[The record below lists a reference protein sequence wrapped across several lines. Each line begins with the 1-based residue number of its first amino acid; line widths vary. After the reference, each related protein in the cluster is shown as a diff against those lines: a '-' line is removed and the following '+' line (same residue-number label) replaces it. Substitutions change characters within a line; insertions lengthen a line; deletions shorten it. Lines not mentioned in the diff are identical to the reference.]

1 MDFIEKAGKKAI
13 GSRLRRLSERLTADA
28 AQLYQLYGVELQ
40 PKWFPVFF
48 VLSEGQEKP
57 VTAIAE
63 EIGHS
68 HPSVIKIIA
77 EMARK
82 GLVTERKG
90 KKDARVN
97 VVSLSKKGMEI
108 KEKISSQYTD
118 VGQAID
124 EIFLQTRHDLWKALE
139 EWEYQL
145 GQKSLLKRVQE
156 QRKQRESLQVR
167 ITDYHPKYKKA
178 FYDLNEEWISKYF
191 TMEKEDLKALEN
203 PKGYILDKGGF
214 IFVALYNDEP
224 LGVCAMIK
232 KEESGGHYYEMA
244 KMAVSP
250 KAQGKNIGFLLGQA
264 VIQKAKQMSA
274 TKVYLESNTILQPAI
289 HLYQKLGF
297 QRVVAHASP
306 YARSNIQMELALR

>member
-1 MDFIEKAGKKAI
+1 MDYIEKVGKKAI

-40 PKWFPVFF
+40 PKWFPVFY
-48 VLSEGQEKP
+48 VLSEGQEKS
-57 VTAIAE
+57 VTMIAE

-68 HPSVIKIIA
+68 HPSVIKIMA
-77 EMARK
+77 EMSRK
-82 GLVTERKG
+82 GLVSEKKD

-97 VVSLSKKGMEI
+97 VVSLSKKGMDI
-108 KEKISSQYTD
+108 TKKITDQYAD
-118 VGQAID
+118 VGKAIE
-124 EIFLQTRHDLWKALE
+124 EIFLHTRHDLWRAIE

-145 GQKSLLKRVQE
+145 DQKSLLKRVQD
-156 QRKQRESLQVR
+156 QRKQRESKQVR
-167 ITDYHPKYKKA
+167 IIDYQPKYKKA

-224 LGVCAMIK
+224 VGVCAMIK
-232 KEESGGHYYEMA
+232 KEEGDEYYYEMA

-264 VIQKAKQMSA
+264 IIQKAREMGA

-289 HLYQKLGF
+289 QLYHKLGF
-297 QRVVAHASP
+297 QRVVGHASP
-306 YARSNIQMELALR
+306 YARSNIQMELLLK